1 MNKLITIAFFFSLS
15 TVTACITDETDVVDE
30 TQIRQD
36 PNAPETEEAPEGCRM
51 LKNGDLIDCD
61 IPEE

>member
-1 MNKLITIAFFFSLS
+1 MNKLISIALCFALS

-36 PNAPETEEAPEGCRM
+36 PNAPDREEAQDGCRT
-51 LKNGDLIDCD
+51 LKNGDPIECD